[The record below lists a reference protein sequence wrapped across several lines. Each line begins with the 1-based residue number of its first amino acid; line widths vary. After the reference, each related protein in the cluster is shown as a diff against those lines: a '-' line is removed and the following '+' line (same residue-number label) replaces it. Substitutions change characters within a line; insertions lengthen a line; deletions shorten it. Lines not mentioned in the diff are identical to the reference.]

1 MNYTE
6 HKKLSGFLLFIDF
19 EKAFDSTEW
28 DFMIKCLE
36 KFNFGKDI
44 LTWVKTLYN
53 DVSSCVINNG
63 TTCQYFK
70 IGKGARQGDPLS
82 PYLFIICVEMLAIA
96 IRSNKIIKGIHMG
109 EEFKL
114 TQFADDLTCLL
125 SDIQSGKELFK
136 LINKFEICSGLKLNI
151 SKTEALWIGK
161 DKNKT
166 EKPFNIKWSTKP
178 IKVLGIY
185 IGHNKEEAYRANF
198 EPPLQLLDKQLA
210 LWKRR
215 SLSLKEKVLIVK
227 TLGISKFTFLSKVL
241 HISCE
246 IKKEI
251 NSLL

>member
-1 MNYTE
+1 
-6 HKKLSGFLLFIDF
+6 
-19 EKAFDSTEW
+19 
-28 DFMIKCLE
+28 MIKCLE

-70 IGKGARQGDPLS
+70 IVRGVRQGDPLS

-114 TQFADDLTCLL
+114 TQFADDLTCSL
-125 SDIQSGKELFK
+125 SDIQSGKDLFK
-136 LINKFEICSGLKLNI
+136 LIKKFEICSGLKLNI

-178 IKVLGIY
+178 IKILGIY
-185 IGHNKEEAYRANF
+185 IGHNKEEVYKANF
-198 EPPLQLLDKQLA
+198 EPPLRLLDKQLA

-215 SLSLKEKVLIVK
+215 ALSLKGKVLIVK
-227 TLGISKFTFLSKVL
+227 TLGILKFTFSRKYYTYQV
-241 HISCE
+241 
-246 IKKEI
+246 K
-251 NSLL
+251 